1 MRRGS
6 WWVNRSGREVR
17 RRERKR
23 GRGWNRRHLTFL
35 ALCFMLGF
43 IDDEQIRTLNVDM
56 GS

>member
-23 GRGWNRRHLTFL
+23 GRGWNRRYLTFL